1 MTALRATI
9 PCAANPIHT
18 AAEVVAIEADGRT
31 THLMLCRPC
40 RIEMELARMSGVAIR
55 VTRELRPVLVK
66 VVPPP
71 EPPPRPKRVTTR
83 IPNEYGLTRSAWTLL
98 CRWQDTPRT
107 VHTRETAAELLSRD
121 VTLISRAFRELIALG
136 FVCKRIGIRE
146 DFPQQYILTSEG
158 ERA

>member
-1 MTALRATI
+1 MTALRATV
-9 PCAANPIHT
+9 PCAANATHT

-40 RIEMELARMSGVAIR
+40 RIEMELARMRGVAIR

-66 VVPPP
+66 VEPPP
-71 EPPPRPKRVTTR
+71 EPPPRPKRPNTR

-107 VHTRETAAELLSRD
+107 VHTRETAAELLGRD